1 MRHNMSSANAEELR
15 DQQAVAFDDHDHM
28 VNSSDDRQM
37 ITPQRARVSSQH
49 DWVVLAA
56 AIDRIAF
63 LVYCLLFTI
72 LAIVY
77 AV

>member
-1 MRHNMSSANAEELR
+1 MSANAEELR
-15 DQQAVAFDDHDHM
+15 EQHAVAFDDHDHLGGG
-28 VNSSDDRQM
+28 SDDRQM
-37 ITPQRARVSSQH
+37 ITPPRSGVSCQH
-49 DWVVLAA
+49 DWVLLAA

-63 LVYCLLFTI
+63 LVYCLLFSI